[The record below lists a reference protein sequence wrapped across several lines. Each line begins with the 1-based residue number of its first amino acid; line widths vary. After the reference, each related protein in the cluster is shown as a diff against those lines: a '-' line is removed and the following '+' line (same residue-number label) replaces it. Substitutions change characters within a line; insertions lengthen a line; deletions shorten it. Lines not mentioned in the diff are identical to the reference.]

1 MDADTTKIKS
11 VTKISNLST
20 TNFVS
25 DVLLHTNI
33 VNNFLSPTSRRFM
46 FENVHDHQCI
56 YSVIK
61 LNFEYFQAGKQI
73 FHPNISH
80 AECAASPTEWDQYQ
94 DKMPLSALH
103 VCFYVFY
110 EKLTFR
116 LTKTFNESFWTAV
129 TSSKHAIL
137 TIMTEGIRS

>member
-1 MDADTTKIKS
+1 
-11 VTKISNLST
+11 
-20 TNFVS
+20 
-25 DVLLHTNI
+25 
-33 VNNFLSPTSRRFM
+33 M

-56 YSVIK
+56 FSVIK

-80 AECAASPTEWDQYQ
+80 AECAASLTEWDQYQ

-116 LTKTFNESFWTAV
+116 PMKTFNESFWTVVLDLIETCNTASLSLLMIDLAKWS
-129 TSSKHAIL
+129 TEIRIKRNFLGRCKIGNINLKTYSTWKHIN
-137 TIMTEGIRS
+137 MN